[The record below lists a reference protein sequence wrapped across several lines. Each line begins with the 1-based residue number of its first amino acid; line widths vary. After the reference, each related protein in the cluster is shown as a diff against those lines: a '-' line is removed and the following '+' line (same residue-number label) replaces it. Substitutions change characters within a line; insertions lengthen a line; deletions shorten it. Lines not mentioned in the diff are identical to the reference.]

1 MSWKE
6 IHVHDLD
13 LQGIDVLVDVREQ
26 DEYADGH
33 IPGAINIPLSSLE
46 ENFADIPTSGV
57 VHVVCRSGARSASAC
72 DFLTQQTS
80 HSTVSFVNVG
90 GGTMGWIVVGREV
103 VTGDT
108 PR

>member
-1 MSWKE
+1 
-6 IHVHDLD
+6 
-13 LQGIDVLVDVREQ
+13 
-26 DEYADGH
+26 
-33 IPGAINIPLSSLE
+33 
-46 ENFADIPTSGV
+46 V

-90 GGTMGWIVVGREV
+90 GGTMGWIVEGREV